1 MRAGPIDPQTER
13 PPATAPPG
21 IAVPDRASDSAG
33 SGTKGVRLEPAD
45 SLLKKLGPGLIT
57 GAADDDPSG
66 IAAYSQAG
74 AQFGYA
80 LLWTLFFTY
89 PLMVGIQVVS
99 ARIGRVSGYGLAGN
113 IRRHYSPVLLYTLIG
128 SLLIAN
134 TINIGADLAAM
145 ADALAL
151 LVGGPRHLYIVA
163 IGALCIVLQVFV
175 SYHRYV
181 RVLKWLTLS
190 LFSYVGVVFAVD
202 VPWAEVFHGTLLPS
216 LSLSAD
222 YVTTVVAI
230 FGTTISP
237 YLFFWQA
244 SQECEDLR
252 AVKADKPL
260 HDHPEQAVRQLRRI
274 KIDTYLG
281 MGLSNVIAF
290 FIMLTTAA
298 TLYAHGVKDIASS
311 AQAAEALRPLA
322 GRFAFLLFSMGI
334 IGTGLLAVPVLA
346 GSSAFA
352 LAESFRW
359 RRGLDLSPLRG
370 ARFYGVIAVS
380 TLIGIGLGFSHI
392 DPIKALYWAA
402 VINGVI
408 SVPIMFTMMRM
419 VANPKLMGGFVAT
432 KRLAV
437 LGWLATAVMA
447 VAVAVMFLQLLR

>member
-1 MRAGPIDPQTER
+1 MTSTTTQPSPESI
-13 PPATAPPG
+13 
-21 IAVPDRASDSAG
+21 
-33 SGTKGVRLEPAD
+33 LE
-45 SLLKKLGPGLIT
+45 KLGPGLIT

-66 IAAYSQAG
+66 IAAYSQGG
-74 AQFGYA
+74 AQFGYS

-89 PLMVGIQVVS
+89 PLMVAIQLVS
-99 ARIGRVSGYGLAGN
+99 AKIGRVSGYGLAGN
-113 IRRHYSPVLLYTLIG
+113 MRRNYPAPMLYGLIG
-128 SLLIAN
+128 LLLVAN
-134 TINIGADLAAM
+134 TINIGADIGAM

-151 LVGGPRHLYIVA
+151 LIGGPRHAYIVA
-163 IGALCIVLQVFV
+163 IGLICVVLQVFI
-175 SYHRYV
+175 SYVKYV

-202 VPWAEVFHGTLLPS
+202 IPWAEVVRGTLIPAVS
-216 LSLSAD
+216 LRAE

-260 HDHPEQAVRQLRRI
+260 RHHPDQAIRHMRRM
-274 KIDTYLG
+274 KIDTVIG
-281 MGLSNVIAF
+281 MGFSNLIAF

-298 TLYAHGVKDIASS
+298 TLHAHGVTDIQTS

-322 GRFAFLLFSMGI
+322 GRFAFFLFSMGI

-352 LAESFRW
+352 LAETFRW
-359 RRGLDLSPLRG
+359 RRGLDLTPLRG
-370 ARFYGVIAVS
+370 VRFYGVIAAS
-380 TLIGIGLGFSHI
+380 TLIGVGLGFSHI

-402 VINGVI
+402 VLNGVI
-408 SVPIMFTMMRM
+408 SAPIMAVMMLM
-419 VANPKLMGGFVAT
+419 AVNPKVMGEFAIST
-432 KRLAV
+432 RLKV
-437 LGWLATAVMA
+437 LGWVATAVMA
-447 VAVAVMFLQLLR
+447 VAVGFMFLQMLF

>member
-1 MRAGPIDPQTER
+1 VTVSDPAGPGPKDAAPER
-13 PPATAPPG
+13 G
-21 IAVPDRASDSAG
+21 ESF
-33 SGTKGVRLEPAD
+33 LE
-45 SLLKKLGPGLIT
+45 KLGPGLIT

-74 AQFGYA
+74 AQFGYS

-113 IRRHYSPVLLYTLIG
+113 IRRHYSPAMLYGLIG
-128 SLLIAN
+128 LLLLAN
-134 TINIGADLAAM
+134 TINIGADIGAM

-151 LVGGPRHLYIVA
+151 LIGGPRHAYIVG
-163 IGALCIVLQVFV
+163 IGALCIVLQVFI

-202 VPWAEVFHGTLLPS
+202 VPWAAVFRGTLMPS
-216 LSLSAD
+216 FSLDTD
-222 YVTTVVAI
+222 YVTTMVAI

-274 KIDTYLG
+274 KIDTYIG
-281 MGLSNVIAF
+281 MGFSNLIAF

-298 TLYAHGVKDIASS
+298 TLYAHGVKDIQSS

-346 GSSAFA
+346 GASAFA
-352 LAESFRW
+352 LAEAFRW
-359 RRGLDLSPLRG
+359 RRGLDLTPLRG

-380 TLIGIGLGFSHI
+380 TLIGVGLGFTRI

-419 VANPKLMGGFVAT
+419 VDNPEIMGNFVAT
-432 KRLAV
+432 KRLTV

-447 VAVAVMFLQLLR
+447 IAVAVMFLQMLH

>member
-1 MRAGPIDPQTER
+1 MSTRKLALKGNQSPDDVRSSR
-13 PPATAPPG
+13 PDES
-21 IAVPDRASDSAG
+21 ILR
-33 SGTKGVRLEPAD
+33 
-45 SLLKKLGPGLIT
+45 KLGPGLIT

-74 AQFGYA
+74 AQFGYS

-113 IRRHYSPVLLYTLIG
+113 IRRHHSEPMLYTVIG
-128 SLLIAN
+128 LLLLAN
-134 TINIGADLAAM
+134 TINIGADIAAM
-145 ADALAL
+145 ADAVVL
-151 LVGGPRHLYIVA
+151 LIGGPRHFYI
-163 IGALCIVLQVFV
+163 IGIGVLCVLLQVFI
-175 SYHRYV
+175 SYQRYV

-202 VPWAEVFHGTLLPS
+202 VPWLQVLRGVAIPA
-216 LSLSAD
+216 LSLKAE

-252 AVKADKPL
+252 SVKADKPL
-260 HDHPEQAVRQLRRI
+260 RNHPEQAVRQLRRI
-274 KIDTYLG
+274 KIDTYIG
-281 MGLSNVIAF
+281 MGFSNLIAF

-298 TLYAHGVKDIASS
+298 TLYAHGVQDIQSS

-322 GRFAFLLFSMGI
+322 GRFAFLLFSLGI

-359 RRGLDLSPLRG
+359 RHGLDLTPLRG
-370 ARFYGVIAVS
+370 IRFYGVIAVS
-380 TLIGIGLGFSHI
+380 TMIGVALGFTRI

-402 VINGVI
+402 VINGMI
-408 SVPIMFTMMRM
+408 SVPIMFVMMRM
-419 VANPKLMGGFVAT
+419 VANPKIMGEFVVGR
-432 KRLAV
+432 RLSI

-447 VAVAVMFLQLLR
+447 LAVGVMLIQMII

>member
-1 MRAGPIDPQTER
+1 VSDPVGLSPKDAASER
-13 PPATAPPG
+13 G
-21 IAVPDRASDSAG
+21 ESF
-33 SGTKGVRLEPAD
+33 LE
-45 SLLKKLGPGLIT
+45 KLGPGLIT

-74 AQFGYA
+74 AQFGYS

-113 IRRHYSPVLLYTLIG
+113 IRRHYSPAMLYGLIG
-128 SLLIAN
+128 LLLLAN
-134 TINIGADLAAM
+134 TINIGADIGAM

-151 LVGGPRHLYIVA
+151 LIGGPRHAYIVG
-163 IGALCIVLQVFV
+163 IGALCIVLQVFI

-181 RVLKWLTLS
+181 RILKWLTLS
-190 LFSYVGVVFAVD
+190 LLSYVGVVFAVD
-202 VPWAEVFHGTLLPS
+202 VPWAAVFRGTLMPS
-216 LSLSAD
+216 FRLDTD

-274 KIDTYLG
+274 KIDTYIG
-281 MGLSNVIAF
+281 MGFSNLIAF

-298 TLYAHGVKDIASS
+298 TLYAHGVKDIQSS

-346 GSSAFA
+346 GASAFA
-352 LAESFRW
+352 LAETFRW
-359 RRGLDLSPLRG
+359 RRGLDLTPLRG

-380 TLIGIGLGFSHI
+380 TLIGVGLGFTRI

-419 VANPKLMGGFVAT
+419 VDNPKIMGNFVAT
-432 KRLAV
+432 KRLTV

-447 VAVAVMFLQLLR
+447 IAVAVMFLQMLH

>member
-1 MRAGPIDPQTER
+1 MK
-13 PPATAPPG
+13 ATTAKSNDES
-21 IAVPDRASDSAG
+21 I
-33 SGTKGVRLEPAD
+33 LE
-45 SLLKKLGPGLIT
+45 KLGPGLIT

-66 IAAYSQAG
+66 IAAYSQGG
-74 AQFGYA
+74 AQFGFS

-89 PLMVGIQVVS
+89 PLMVGIQLVS

-113 IRRHYSPVLLYTLIG
+113 IRRHYPAPILYGLVGLLLV
-128 SLLIAN
+128 AN
-134 TINIGADLAAM
+134 TINIGADISAM
-145 ADALAL
+145 ADAIAL
-151 LVGGPRHLYIVA
+151 LIGGPRHAYIVA
-163 IGALCIVLQVFV
+163 IGLFCVLLEVFI
-175 SYHRYV
+175 SYVRYV

-190 LFSYVGVVFAVD
+190 LFAYVGVVFTVD
-202 VPWAEVFHGTLLPS
+202 IPWADVARGILIPTISFK
-216 LSLSAD
+216 AD

-260 HDHPEQAVRQLRRI
+260 RKHPEQAIPHMRRMTL
-274 KIDTYLG
+274 DTVIG
-281 MGLSNVIAF
+281 MGFSNLIAF

-298 TLYAHGVKDIASS
+298 TLHAHGVTDIQSS

-352 LAESFRW
+352 LAETFRW
-359 RRGLDLSPLRG
+359 RRGLDLTPRRG

-380 TLIGIGLGFSHI
+380 TLIGVALGFSHI

-402 VINGVI
+402 VVNGVI
-408 SVPIMFTMMRM
+408 SAPIMATMMFM
-419 VANPKLMGGFVAT
+419 SVNPEVMGEFVIGT
-432 KRLAV
+432 RLKV
-437 LGWLATAVMA
+437 IGWVATAVMA
-447 VAVAVMFLQLLR
+447 AAVGVMLLQLFL

>member
-1 MRAGPIDPQTER
+1 MSTRKLALKGNQSPDDVRSSR
-13 PPATAPPG
+13 PDES
-21 IAVPDRASDSAG
+21 ILR
-33 SGTKGVRLEPAD
+33 
-45 SLLKKLGPGLIT
+45 KLGPGLIT

-74 AQFGYA
+74 AQFGYS

-113 IRRHYSPVLLYTLIG
+113 IRRHHSAPMLYTVIG
-128 SLLIAN
+128 LLLLAN
-134 TINIGADLAAM
+134 TINIGADIAAM
-145 ADALAL
+145 ADAVVL
-151 LVGGPRHLYIVA
+151 LIGGPLHFYI
-163 IGALCIVLQVFV
+163 IGIGVLCVLLQVFI
-175 SYHRYV
+175 SYQRYV

-202 VPWAEVFHGTLLPS
+202 VPWLQVLRGVAIPA
-216 LSLSAD
+216 LSLKAE

-252 AVKADKPL
+252 SVKADKPL
-260 HDHPEQAVRQLRRI
+260 RNHPEQAVRQLRRI
-274 KIDTYLG
+274 KIDTYIG
-281 MGLSNVIAF
+281 MGFSNLIAF

-298 TLYAHGVKDIASS
+298 TLYAHGVQDIQSS

-322 GRFAFLLFSMGI
+322 GRFAFLLFSLGI

-359 RRGLDLSPLRG
+359 RHGLDLTPLRG
-370 ARFYGVIAVS
+370 IRFYGVIAVS
-380 TLIGIGLGFSHI
+380 TMIGVALGFTRI

-402 VINGVI
+402 VINGMI
-408 SVPIMFTMMRM
+408 SVPIMFVMMRM
-419 VANPKLMGGFVAT
+419 VANPKIMGEFVVGR
-432 KRLAV
+432 RLSI

-447 VAVAVMFLQLLR
+447 LAVGVMLIQMII

>member
-1 MRAGPIDPQTER
+1 MSTYLPPKDKLSPNDER
-13 PPATAPPG
+13 G
-21 IAVPDRASDSAG
+21 SASD
-33 SGTKGVRLEPAD
+33 D
-45 SLLKKLGPGLIT
+45 SILQKLGPGLIT

-66 IAAYSQAG
+66 IAAYSQGG
-74 AQFGYA
+74 AQFGYS

-113 IRRHYSPVLLYTLIG
+113 IRRHYPAAILYTLIG
-128 SLLIAN
+128 LLLIAN
-134 TINIGADLAAM
+134 TINIGADVGAM

-151 LVGGPRHLYIVA
+151 LIGGPRHLYIVA
-163 IGALCIVLQVFV
+163 IGVLCVVLEVFV
-175 SYHRYV
+175 SYRRYV

-202 VPWAEVFHGTLLPS
+202 IPWLQVLHGMVIPA
-216 LSLSAD
+216 LSLKAD

-252 AVKADKPL
+252 SVKADKPL
-260 HDHPEQAVRQLRRI
+260 RNHPEQAVRQLHRI
-274 KIDTYLG
+274 KVDTYIG
-281 MGLSNVIAF
+281 MGFSNLIAF

-298 TLYAHGVKDIASS
+298 TLYAHGVRDIQSS

-322 GRFAFLLFSMGI
+322 GRFAFLLFSLGI
-334 IGTGLLAVPVLA
+334 IGTGLLAIPVLA

-359 RRGLDLSPLRG
+359 RRGLDLTPLRG
-370 ARFYGVIAVS
+370 IRFYGVIAVS
-380 TLIGIGLGFSHI
+380 TLIGVGLGFTSI

-408 SVPIMFTMMRM
+408 SVPIMFVMMRM
-419 VANPKLMGGFVAT
+419 VANPKIMGEFVVGQ
-432 KRLAV
+432 RLSI
-437 LGWLATAVMA
+437 LGWLATAVMTL
-447 VAVAVMFLQLLR
+447 AVAVMLIQMIA

>member
-1 MRAGPIDPQTER
+1 VSDPAGPGPKDAAPER
-13 PPATAPPG
+13 G
-21 IAVPDRASDSAG
+21 
-33 SGTKGVRLEPAD
+33 E
-45 SLLKKLGPGLIT
+45 SLLEKLGPGLIT

-74 AQFGYA
+74 AQFGYS

-113 IRRHYSPVLLYTLIG
+113 IRRHYSPAMLYGLIG
-128 SLLIAN
+128 LLLLAN
-134 TINIGADLAAM
+134 TINIGADIGAM

-151 LVGGPRHLYIVA
+151 LIGGPRHAYIVG
-163 IGALCIVLQVFV
+163 IGALCIVLQVFI

-202 VPWAEVFHGTLLPS
+202 VPWAAVFRGTLMPS
-216 LSLSAD
+216 FSLDTD

-274 KIDTYLG
+274 KIDTYIG
-281 MGLSNVIAF
+281 MGFSNLIAF

-298 TLYAHGVKDIASS
+298 TLYAHGVKDIQSS

-346 GSSAFA
+346 GASAFA
-352 LAESFRW
+352 LAEAFRW
-359 RRGLDLSPLRG
+359 RRGLDLTPLRG

-380 TLIGIGLGFSHI
+380 TLIGVGLGFTRI

-419 VANPKLMGGFVAT
+419 VDNPKIMGNFVAT
-432 KRLAV
+432 KRLTV

-447 VAVAVMFLQLLR
+447 IAVAVMFLQMLH

>member
-1 MRAGPIDPQTER
+1 MTGT
-13 PPATAPPG
+13 TAKPTAES
-21 IAVPDRASDSAG
+21 I
-33 SGTKGVRLEPAD
+33 LEE
-45 SLLKKLGPGLIT
+45 LGPGLIT

-66 IAAYSQAG
+66 IAAYSQGG
-74 AQFGYA
+74 AQFGYS

-89 PLMVGIQVVS
+89 PLMVGIQLVS

-113 IRRHYSPVLLYTLIG
+113 IRRNYPAPMLYGLI
-128 SLLIAN
+128 SLLLVAN
-134 TINIGADLAAM
+134 TINIGADIGAM

-151 LVGGPRHLYIVA
+151 LIGGPRHAYIVA
-163 IGALCIVLQVFV
+163 IGLVCVVLQVFI
-175 SYHRYV
+175 SYARYV

-202 VPWAEVFHGTLLPS
+202 IPWAEVLREVLIPAVSFK
-216 LSLSAD
+216 AE

-260 HDHPEQAVRQLRRI
+260 RNHPDQAMPHMRRM
-274 KIDTYLG
+274 KIDTFIG
-281 MGLSNVIAF
+281 MGFSNLIAF

-298 TLYAHGVKDIASS
+298 TLHAHGMTDIQTS

-352 LAESFRW
+352 LAETFRW
-359 RRGLDLSPLRG
+359 RRGLDLTPLRG
-370 ARFYGVIAVS
+370 ARFYGVIAAS
-380 TLIGIGLGFSHI
+380 TLVGVALGFSHI

-402 VINGVI
+402 VVNGVI
-408 SVPIMFTMMRM
+408 SAPIMAVMMLM
-419 VANPKLMGGFVAT
+419 SANPKVMGEFVIG
-432 KRLAV
+432 KRLKV
-437 LGWLATAVMA
+437 LGWAATAVMA
-447 VAVAVMFLQLLR
+447 VAVGFMLLQMLF

>member
-1 MRAGPIDPQTER
+1 MRNATTKTE
-13 PPATAPPG
+13 PESIVA
-21 IAVPDRASDSAG
+21 
-33 SGTKGVRLEPAD
+33 
-45 SLLKKLGPGLIT
+45 KLGPGLIT

-66 IAAYSQAG
+66 IAAYSQGG
-74 AQFGYA
+74 AQFGYS

-89 PLMVGIQVVS
+89 PLMVGIQLVS

-113 IRRHYSPVLLYTLIG
+113 MRRIYPASILYGLVGLLLV
-128 SLLIAN
+128 AN
-134 TINIGADLAAM
+134 TINIGADIGAM

-151 LVGGPRHLYIVA
+151 LIGGPRHAYIAA
-163 IGALCIVLQVFV
+163 IGVGCIVLQVFF
-175 SYHRYV
+175 SYARYV

-202 VPWAEVFHGTLLPS
+202 IPWGEVLHGVLIPGISLKAE
-216 LSLSAD
+216 

-230 FGTTISP
+230 LGTTISP

-252 AVKADKPL
+252 AIKADKPL
-260 HDHPEQAVRQLRRI
+260 RNHPDQAPPHMRRM
-274 KIDTYLG
+274 KIDTMIG
-281 MGLSNVIAF
+281 MGFSNLIAF

-298 TLYAHGVKDIASS
+298 TLHAHGITDIQSS

-352 LAESFRW
+352 LAETFRW
-359 RRGLDLSPLRG
+359 RRGLDLSPLHG
-370 ARFYGVIAVS
+370 ARFYGVIAAS
-380 TLIGIGLGFSHI
+380 TLIGVGLGFTHI

-408 SVPIMFTMMRM
+408 SAPIMAVMMLM
-419 VANPKLMGGFVAT
+419 SANPKVMGEFMIGT
-432 KRLAV
+432 RLKI

-447 VAVAVMFLQLLR
+447 VAVGFMLLQILF

>member
-1 MRAGPIDPQTER
+1 MTVSDPAGPGPKDAAPER
-13 PPATAPPG
+13 G
-21 IAVPDRASDSAG
+21 ESF
-33 SGTKGVRLEPAD
+33 LE
-45 SLLKKLGPGLIT
+45 KLGPGLIT

-74 AQFGYA
+74 AQFGYS

-113 IRRHYSPVLLYTLIG
+113 IRRHYSPAMLYGLIG
-128 SLLIAN
+128 LLLLAN
-134 TINIGADLAAM
+134 TINIGADIGAM

-151 LVGGPRHLYIVA
+151 LIGGPRHAYIVG
-163 IGALCIVLQVFV
+163 IGALCIVLQVFI

-202 VPWAEVFHGTLLPS
+202 VPWAAVFRGTLMPS
-216 LSLSAD
+216 FSLDTD

-274 KIDTYLG
+274 KIDTYIG
-281 MGLSNVIAF
+281 MGFSNLIAF

-298 TLYAHGVKDIASS
+298 TLYAHGVKDIQSS

-346 GSSAFA
+346 GASAFA
-352 LAESFRW
+352 LAEAFRW
-359 RRGLDLSPLRG
+359 RRGLDLTPLRG
-370 ARFYGVIAVS
+370 ARFYGVIGVS
-380 TLIGIGLGFSHI
+380 TLIGVGLGFTRI

-419 VANPKLMGGFVAT
+419 VDNPEIMGNFVAT
-432 KRLAV
+432 KRLTV

-447 VAVAVMFLQLLR
+447 IAVAVMFLRMLH

>member
-1 MRAGPIDPQTER
+1 VT
-13 PPATAPPG
+13 
-21 IAVPDRASDSAG
+21 ASDPAG
-33 SGTKGVRLEPAD
+33 LRPKDAASRRSESFLE
-45 SLLKKLGPGLIT
+45 KLGPGLIT

-74 AQFGYA
+74 AQFGYS

-113 IRRHYSPVLLYTLIG
+113 IRRHYSPAMLYGLIG
-128 SLLIAN
+128 LLLLAN
-134 TINIGADLAAM
+134 TINIGADIGAM

-151 LVGGPRHLYIVA
+151 VTGGPRHAYIVG
-163 IGALCIVLQVFV
+163 IGALCIVLQVFI

-202 VPWAEVFHGTLLPS
+202 VPWAAVFRGTLMPS
-216 LSLSAD
+216 FSLDTD
-222 YVTTVVAI
+222 YVTTMVAI

-252 AVKADKPL
+252 TVKADKPL

-274 KIDTYLG
+274 KIDTYIG
-281 MGLSNVIAF
+281 MGFSNLIAF

-298 TLYAHGVKDIASS
+298 TLYAHGVKDIQSS

-346 GSSAFA
+346 GASAFA
-352 LAESFRW
+352 LAETFRW
-359 RRGLDLSPLRG
+359 RRGLDLTPLRG

-380 TLIGIGLGFSHI
+380 TLIGVGLGFTRI

-419 VANPKLMGGFVAT
+419 VDNPKIMGNFVAT
-432 KRLAV
+432 KRLTV

-447 VAVAVMFLQLLR
+447 IAVAVMFLQMLH

>member
-1 MRAGPIDPQTER
+1 MTVSDPAGLR
-13 PPATAPPG
+13 PKDA
-21 IAVPDRASDSAG
+21 ASGRGESF
-33 SGTKGVRLEPAD
+33 LE
-45 SLLKKLGPGLIT
+45 KLGPGLIT

-74 AQFGYA
+74 AQFGYS

-113 IRRHYSPVLLYTLIG
+113 IRRHYSPAMLYGLIG
-128 SLLIAN
+128 LLLLAN
-134 TINIGADLAAM
+134 TINIGADIGAM

-151 LVGGPRHLYIVA
+151 VIGGPRHAYIVG
-163 IGALCIVLQVFV
+163 IGALCIVLQVFI

-202 VPWAEVFHGTLLPS
+202 VPWAAVFRGTLMPS
-216 LSLSAD
+216 FSLDTD

-274 KIDTYLG
+274 KIDTYIG
-281 MGLSNVIAF
+281 MGFSNLIAF

-298 TLYAHGVKDIASS
+298 TLYAHGVKDIQSS

-322 GRFAFLLFSMGI
+322 GKFAFLLFSMGI

-346 GSSAFA
+346 GASAFA
-352 LAESFRW
+352 LAETFRW
-359 RRGLDLSPLRG
+359 RRGLDLTPLRG
-370 ARFYGVIAVS
+370 AHFYGVIAVS
-380 TLIGIGLGFSHI
+380 TLIGVGLGFTRI

-419 VANPKLMGGFVAT
+419 VDNPKIMGNFVAT
-432 KRLAV
+432 KRLTV

-447 VAVAVMFLQLLR
+447 IAVAVMFLQMLH

>member
-1 MRAGPIDPQTER
+1 MDPLS
-13 PPATAPPG
+13 APPLDTASPG
-21 IAVPDRASDSAG
+21 IGVPDAALTFAAAKGARGEEQDSF
-33 SGTKGVRLEPAD
+33 
-45 SLLKKLGPGLIT
+45 LKKLGPGLIT

-80 LLWTLFFTY
+80 LLWTLFLTY

-99 ARIGRVSGYGLAGN
+99 ARIGRVTGYGLAGN
-113 IRRHYSPVLLYTLIG
+113 LRRHYSPALLYTLVG
-128 SLLIAN
+128 LLLLAN
-134 TINIGADLAAM
+134 TINIGADLGAM

-151 LVGGPRHLYIVA
+151 LIGGPRHAYILG
-163 IGALCIVLQVFV
+163 IGAACIVLQVFV

-190 LFSYVGVVFAVD
+190 LFSYVAVTFAVD
-202 VPWAEVFHGTLLPS
+202 VPWAAVFHATLLPS
-216 LSLSAD
+216 LGLKTD

-244 SQECEDLR
+244 SQECEDLH
-252 AVKADKPL
+252 AVKEDKPL

-281 MGLSNVIAF
+281 MGFSNLIAF
-290 FIMLTTAA
+290 FIMLTTAT
-298 TLYAHGVKDIASS
+298 TLYAHGVRDIQSS
-311 AQAAEALRPLA
+311 AQAAEALRPIA
-322 GRFAFLLFSMGI
+322 GKFAFLLFSMGI

-359 RRGLDLSPLRG
+359 RRGLDLTPVRG

-380 TLIGIGLGFSHI
+380 ILIGVGFGFTHI

-408 SVPIMFTMMRM
+408 SVPVMFTMMRM
-419 VANPKLMGGFVAT
+419 VANRQVMGDFVAT
-432 KRLAV
+432 KRLSV

-447 VAVAVMFLQLLR
+447 MAVALMFLQMLR

>member
-1 MRAGPIDPQTER
+1 VSKGNRSVVEST
-13 PPATAPPG
+13 
-21 IAVPDRASDSAG
+21 VSASDRS
-33 SGTKGVRLEPAD
+33 VLE
-45 SLLKKLGPGLIT
+45 KLGPGLIT

-74 AQFGYA
+74 AQFGYN

-113 IRRHYSPVLLYTLIG
+113 IRRHYSPAMLYALIG
-128 SLLIAN
+128 LLLIAN
-134 TINIGADLAAM
+134 TINIGADLGAM

-151 LVGGPRHLYIVA
+151 LIGGPRHAYIVG
-163 IGALCIVLQVFV
+163 IGALCVVLQVFI

-202 VPWAEVFHGTLLPS
+202 IPWGEVFREALIPS
-216 LSLSAD
+216 LSLKAE
-222 YVTTVVAI
+222 YVTTVVAV

-244 SQECEDLR
+244 SQECEDVR

-260 HDHPEQAVRQLRRI
+260 RNHPEQAVRQLHRI
-274 KIDTYLG
+274 KMDTYIG
-281 MGLSNVIAF
+281 MGFSNLIAF

-298 TLYAHGVKDIASS
+298 TLFAHGITDIQTS

-346 GSSAFA
+346 GASAFA

-359 RRGLDLSPLRG
+359 RRGLDLTPLRG

-380 TLIGIGLGFSHI
+380 TLIGVALGFTRI

-408 SVPIMFTMMRM
+408 SAPIMFVMMRM
-419 VANPKLMGGFVAT
+419 AANPKIMGEFVVGQ
-432 KRLAV
+432 RLKV

-447 VAVAVMFLQLLR
+447 VAVAIMLAQMVF

>member
-1 MRAGPIDPQTER
+1 MTVSDPVGLSPKDAASER
-13 PPATAPPG
+13 G
-21 IAVPDRASDSAG
+21 ESF
-33 SGTKGVRLEPAD
+33 LE
-45 SLLKKLGPGLIT
+45 KLGPGLIT

-74 AQFGYA
+74 AQFGYS

-113 IRRHYSPVLLYTLIG
+113 IRRHYSPAMLYGLIG
-128 SLLIAN
+128 LLLLAN
-134 TINIGADLAAM
+134 TINIGADIGAM

-151 LVGGPRHLYIVA
+151 LIGGPRHAYIVG
-163 IGALCIVLQVFV
+163 IGALCIVLQVFI

-181 RVLKWLTLS
+181 RILKWLTLS
-190 LFSYVGVVFAVD
+190 LLSYVGVVFAVD
-202 VPWAEVFHGTLLPS
+202 VPWAAVFRGTLMPS
-216 LSLSAD
+216 FRLDTD

-274 KIDTYLG
+274 KIDTYIG
-281 MGLSNVIAF
+281 MGFSNLIAF

-298 TLYAHGVKDIASS
+298 TLYAHGVKDIQSS

-346 GSSAFA
+346 GASAFA
-352 LAESFRW
+352 LAETFRW
-359 RRGLDLSPLRG
+359 RRGLDLTPLRG

-380 TLIGIGLGFSHI
+380 TLIGVGLGFTRI

-419 VANPKLMGGFVAT
+419 VDNPKIMGNFVAT
-432 KRLAV
+432 KRLTV

-447 VAVAVMFLQLLR
+447 IAVAVMFLQMLH